1 MATDVVMPALGMAQ
15 DTGKLLRWL
24 VSEGEAVK
32 EGQPLMEIETDKM
45 TLEMEAPASGILAG
59 IRASPGQEVPVG
71 QVIGFILAPG
81 ESLPEVAGK
90 ETPARPEDG

>member
-24 VSEGEAVK
+24 VAEGEAVK

-45 TLEMEAPASGILAG
+45 TVEMEAPASGILAG

-71 QVIGFILAPG
+71 QVIAFILAPG
-81 ESLPEVAGK
+81 ESLPQVAGK
-90 ETPARPEDG
+90 DAPARPEDG

>member
-1 MATDVVMPALGMAQ
+1 MATDVVMPALGMTQ

-24 VSEGEAVK
+24 VAEGEAVSQ
-32 EGQPLMEIETDKM
+32 GQPLMEIETDKM

-71 QVIGFILAPG
+71 QVIAFILDPG
-81 ESLPEVAGK
+81 ESLPEDHSRDAG
-90 ETPARPEDG
+90 

>member
-24 VSEGEAVK
+24 VAEGEAVK

-71 QVIGFILAPG
+71 QVIAFILDPG
-81 ESLPEVAGK
+81 ESLRDSEPTG
-90 ETPARPEDG
+90 RG